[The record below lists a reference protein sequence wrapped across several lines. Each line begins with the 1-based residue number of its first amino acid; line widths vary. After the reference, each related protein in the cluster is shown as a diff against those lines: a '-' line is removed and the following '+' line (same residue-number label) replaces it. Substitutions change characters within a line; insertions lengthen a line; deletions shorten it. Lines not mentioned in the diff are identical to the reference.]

1 MHVCTSCLFYVRAWL
16 SAAGDRA
23 NLLHELRP
31 FTTAFVVLLV
41 YYIAVVPLSKFGVTR
56 SENEEETG
64 ADDRLYQEVCDAESE
79 TLGAQGKWS
88 YRVPAPLTQ
97 TSSRFLGTTSSS
109 IRGRR

>member
-1 MHVCTSCLFYVRAWL
+1 MRWL
-16 SAAGDRA
+16 WY
-23 NLLHELRP
+23 LLV
-31 FTTAFVVLLV
+31 FVVLLV

-88 YRVPAPLTQ
+88 YRVPAPLTPTEVARRPSQ
-97 TSSRFLGTTSSS
+97 ILKHGAGAFFAGAAVGLAETSSKSMV
-109 IRGRR
+109 